1 MNQFHQGLLVEDRRY
16 LLFAGISLWMWRL
29 DGRMHV
35 QMFVAYDILDDG
47 TRRLLTFTRGTD
59 KSQAA

>member
-1 MNQFHQGLLVEDRRY
+1 MRKLHQGLLVGDRRY
-16 LLFAGISLWMWRL
+16 LLLAGVSLWMWRL
-29 DGRMHV
+29 DGRMRV

-47 TRRLLTFTRGTD
+47 TRLLLAFTRGTD